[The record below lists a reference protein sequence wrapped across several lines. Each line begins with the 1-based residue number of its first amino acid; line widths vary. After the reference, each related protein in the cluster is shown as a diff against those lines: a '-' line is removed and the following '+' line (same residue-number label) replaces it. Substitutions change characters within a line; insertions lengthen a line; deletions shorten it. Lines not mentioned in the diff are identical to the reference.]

1 MGETL
6 LGDSAMA
13 VSDRPSDR
21 SVESFSEQ
29 ASIDINA
36 RQHLL
41 ATYVSCLSYLSE
53 QSISVS
59 PRRLDSIDNEAEISP
74 GNGRGA
80 SV

>member
-41 ATYVSCLSYLSE
+41 ATYV
-53 QSISVS
+53 
-59 PRRLDSIDNEAEISP
+59 PA
-74 GNGRGA
+74 
-80 SV
+80 